1 MQATVESRQTVSS
14 LFNRNFVAIQLTEK
28 QMRELVGAQ
37 VEDTRSTRAA
47 LSTLEALA
55 VGGELGET
63 DLHNTIEPDIMSRRL
78 ADQGFANDEVSC
90 LVHMVE
96 DLPVPGELWGK
107 VDEE

>member
-1 MQATVESRQTVSS
+1 MQTTAKSRQTVSS
-14 LFNRNFVAIQLTEK
+14 LFKRNLDAIQLTEK
-28 QMRELVGAQ
+28 QMRELVEPQ
-37 VEDTRSTRAA
+37 VEDIRSTRAA

-63 DLHNTIEPDIMSRRL
+63 DFHNTIEPAIMSRRL
-78 ADQGFANDEVSC
+78 ADQGFANDEVFC

-96 DLPVPGELWGK
+96 DLAVPGELWGK